1 MSAPRVSDFS
11 SRKSPCVKRTNKK
24 DCGTELGTKED
35 VFYFWG
41 WYTLAGR
48 EDHPS
53 WKVEKNGWSR
63 PSTYF
68 SVKVAAMGRIIFFG
82 QLQKLRKLLRT
93 ETLAKIS
100 WWVGG
105 WLGGR
110 AFPE

>member
-11 SRKSPCVKRTNKK
+11 SRKSPCVKQTNKK

-68 SVKVAAMGRIIFFG
+68 SVKVAAMGRIIFWP
-82 QLQKLRKLLRT
+82 T
-93 ETLAKIS
+93 SEAKKAI
-100 WWVGG
+100 
-105 WLGGR
+105 
-110 AFPE
+110 ED